1 MMMTIRNLLLATLAI
16 SMTATV
22 YATEH
27 QEGTLLRG
35 GAGGIT
41 PELIGAEQ
49 LVDVE
54 GRCVGCQ
61 PNYCY
66 AERGAVA
73 DYYCYR

>member
-1 MMMTIRNLLLATLAI
+1 MMMMFRNLLATLAI
-16 SMTATV
+16 SLTAV
-22 YATEH
+22 YATE
-27 QEGTLLRG
+27 QQDGTLLRG

-61 PNYCY
+61 PDYCY
-66 AERGAVA
+66 PERGAVA